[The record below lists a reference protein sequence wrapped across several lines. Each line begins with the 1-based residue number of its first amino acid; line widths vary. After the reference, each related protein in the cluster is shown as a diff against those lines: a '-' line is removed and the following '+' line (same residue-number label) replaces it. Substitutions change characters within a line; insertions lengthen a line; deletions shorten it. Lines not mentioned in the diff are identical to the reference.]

1 MKTFSEWLREK
12 ELNEAKLN
20 ADEIVRLVLK
30 DPNINIENIKA
41 EIDGKFIPDKQM
53 AQVEYVLS
61 TYKKYKDS
69 DKQIKKLLSD
79 KNTKKLRDI
88 YSEMFDDIEEKITRI
103 LYNGFSVST
112 EGTKILLNKKSDFI
126 KIVKYLVGN
135 VELLDRISGKELNE
149 AKVEKPYFGLNDT
162 KNKNYAVQINGI
174 ENDFPSK
181 PFGQQIDAMKKLKE
195 FKTNSKST
203 RVDAKGK
210 ATMSAVKEWV
220 KENKPSEFFASWE
233 KDSSS
238 YKDDSVEIFF
248 K

>member
-1 MKTFSEWLREK
+1 MAIGTFREWLREG

-41 EIDGKFIPDKQM
+41 EIEGKFIPDKQM
-53 AQVEYVLS
+53 EQVEYVLS

-135 VELLDRISGKELNE
+135 VELLDRISGKEL
-149 AKVEKPYFGLNDT
+149 
-162 KNKNYAVQINGI
+162 Q
-174 ENDFPSK
+174 
-181 PFGQQIDAMKKLKE
+181 
-195 FKTNSKST
+195 
-203 RVDAKGK
+203 
-210 ATMSAVKEWV
+210 
-220 KENKPSEFFASWE
+220 
-233 KDSSS
+233 
-238 YKDDSVEIFF
+238 
-248 K
+248 